1 MKNDTTIL
9 AEIEILKKENQAL
22 RQQLVGATGHINAV
36 KNGNIDALVVAH
48 KESLKIF
55 TEQTADKTYRILVE
69 KMHEGAITL
78 NEKGII
84 LYCNSY
90 FANMV
95 ELPLQKVIG
104 TRFNNFVEQASKNT
118 YNTLFKKGWNGYAQN
133 EIEIIKTGEKTV
145 PVLMSVNTLS
155 LEEGYVLSV
164 ILTDLTLLQKRRD
177 FKSIL
182 IEKIIN
188 VIKEIDYS
196 DDNNRIKN
204 SVYISKKLDYD
215 YTYLANIFSEVKGIT
230 IQQFIII
237 QKIEKVKEMLLNTAL
252 SIKEIS
258 YDLEYSSVAHL
269 SNQFKKIT
277 GYSPSIYKQMKQKH
291 QTIPFNL

>member
-1 MKNDTTIL
+1 MKTITQL
-9 AEIEILKKENQAL
+9 LEEIDILKKENHEL
-22 RQQLVGATGHINAV
+22 RGQLLAATGSLNAI
-36 KNGNIDALVVAH
+36 KNGSIDALVVAH

-78 NEKGII
+78 DKKGII

-95 ELPLQKVIG
+95 SLPLQKVIG
-104 TRFNNFVEQASKNT
+104 ARFNNFIENSSKNT
-118 YNTLFKKGWNGYAQN
+118 YTTLFKKGWIGYSQN
-133 EIEIIKTGEKTV
+133 EIDILTTEGKTV
-145 PVLMSVNTLS
+145 TVLMSVNTLS
-155 LEEGYVLSV
+155 LEYGFVLSI
-164 ILTDLTLLQKRRD
+164 ILTDLTFQKKRQE

-188 VIKEIDYS
+188 VVKEMDHSEEI
-196 DDNNRIKN
+196 NKIKN

-237 QKIEKVKEMLLNTAL
+237 QKIEKVKEMLLYTDL
-252 SIKEIS
+252 SIKEIA
-258 YDLEYSSVAHL
+258 YDLEYSNVAHL

-277 GYSPSIYKQMKQKH
+277 GFTPSFYKQKKLEDKKIH
-291 QTIPFNL
+291 FDS